1 MAVRTREIDA
11 MKGGLIFFVVL
22 GHFWLPLLN
31 LGIQSINIPFDWIH
45 SFHMPAFVFLSGVFA
60 THALRSPKR
69 LLRRCLMM
77 LWLYI
82 FFKWLVFYPEKI
94 AYHMSGSLPDF
105 WHESGT
111 PWYVLALCFW
121 TLILPLFAFFRR
133 QFGAVWVLLAITA
146 ASLRLGYL
154 NQANRFG
161 DYLALD
167 RVFAFAPFF
176 YGGAFL
182 GEQRFQRFLNMKPG
196 FRWLV
201 IGSGTALAL
210 WFTPHTRSYLH
221 PYEKLIYGVWYS
233 RLKPETLL
241 PLFRRAT
248 WLLRLFWQLGAA
260 LIGAAFFL
268 LVKQL
273 VSLPCLEKLFACP
286 GERSLQIY
294 MLHRPIRDLCL
305 AAGYPVLVERYPGI
319 ASVTLVVL
327 SLLLTA
333 LLSAKPLYCFFRALQ
348 KLPEQLLDALHGQ
361 VGNVVK

>member
-1 MAVRTREIDA
+1 
-11 MKGGLIFFVVL
+11 
-22 GHFWLPLLN
+22 
-31 LGIQSINIPFDWIH
+31 
-45 SFHMPAFVFLSGVFA
+45 
-60 THALRSPKR
+60 
-69 LLRRCLMM
+69 
-77 LWLYI
+77 
-82 FFKWLVFYPEKI
+82 
-94 AYHMSGSLPDF
+94 
-105 WHESGT
+105 
-111 PWYVLALCFW
+111 
-121 TLILPLFAFFRR
+121 
-133 QFGAVWVLLAITA
+133 
-146 ASLRLGYL
+146 
-154 NQANRFG
+154 
-161 DYLALD
+161 
-167 RVFAFAPFF
+167 
-176 YGGAFL
+176 
-182 GEQRFQRFLNMKPG
+182 MKPG

-210 WFTPHTRSYLH
+210 WFALHTRSYLH

-233 RLKPETLL
+233 RLEPETLL
-241 PLFRRAT
+241 LLFRRAT

-260 LIGAAFFL
+260 LISAAFFL

-305 AAGYPVLVERYPGI
+305 AVGYPVLVERYPGI

-333 LLSAKPLYCFFRALQ
+333 LLSAKPLYRFFRALQ